1 MPLQIFLELLVVEHP
16 VTFPV
21 KLPAT
26 ILVTQP
32 VKTPGIRKNIVVI
45 KVLMLYMLKLSITSM
60 KVKRIVEVIKMTL
73 GNIRPDPSIKLNINH
88 VMIKIDLEHHQ
99 VLTMKKISTRR
110 SFLKDNLL
118 GDHLELVQVSTD
130 TIMLSKNVRT
140 LKT

>member
-16 VTFPV
+16 VTFLV

-32 VKTPGIRKNIVVI
+32 VRTPGIRKNIVVI

-88 VMIKIDLEHHQ
+88 VMIKIY
-99 VLTMKKISTRR
+99 
-110 SFLKDNLL
+110 
-118 GDHLELVQVSTD
+118 HLELVQVLTD
-130 TIMLSKNVRT
+130 TIILSKNVRT
-140 LKT
+140 LKI

>member
-32 VKTPGIRKNIVVI
+32 VRTPGIRKNIVVI

-60 KVKRIVEVIKMTL
+60 KVKRIVEVTKMTL
-73 GNIRPDPSIKLNINH
+73 SNIRPDPSIKLNINH
-88 VMIKIDLEHHQ
+88 VMIKIY
-99 VLTMKKISTRR
+99 
-110 SFLKDNLL
+110 
-118 GDHLELVQVSTD
+118 HLELVQVLTD

-140 LKT
+140 LKI